1 MFVPTVD
8 ISVKILVWLLKLL
21 NLGAE
26 MDSFRGLVEMDRE
39 ISSQNSTSLR
49 SVEFCSSISISQI
62 FNRESHKVYT
72 VTKVVTP

>member
-49 SVEFCSSISISQI
+49 SVEFCSSISITTYY
-62 FNRESHKVYT
+62 REIGDL
-72 VTKVVTP
+72 